1 MTDQFT
7 PADPTTQHHTG
18 DFGEQSIEHPGL
30 TADMD
35 IRPDHGEQT
44 YRGTGRLIG
53 KRAIV
58 TGGDSG
64 IGRAICI
71 AFAHEGADVL
81 IAYLDEEEQDAQE
94 TAKWIRDAG
103 RTAMTMPGDIQD
115 QQHCAEV
122 VQRAVTDLGGVDI
135 LVNNAAYQMA
145 LDGIASLTTEQM
157 ERTYRTNVFA
167 MIWLCQEALQHMQP
181 GSSIINTSSIQ
192 ASQPSPQLYDYATT
206 KAAIVNFTK
215 NLAQEVA
222 ERGIRVNS
230 VAPGTDLDTTDPRND
245 DTGEGRHVR
254 PEHTHRPSRPTRR
267 TRTRLRLPRLTRIEL
282 HHRRN
287 HRRHRRTPAQLKAR
301 AIGRGPL
308 DTRPVATCGRSRHAG
323 SDRAG
328 DVPAS
333 PHS

>member
-1 MTDQFT
+1 MSMSRDQFT
-7 PADPTTQHHTG
+7 RSDPTTQHHTG

-35 IRPDHGEQT
+35 VRPDHGEQT
-44 YRGTGRLIG
+44 YRGTGRLVG

-71 AFAHEGADVL
+71 AFAREGADVL
-81 IAYLDEEEQDAQE
+81 VAYLDEEEQDAQE
-94 TAKWIRDAG
+94 TAKWIGDAG
-103 RTAMTMPGDIQD
+103 RTAITMPGDIQD
-115 QQHCAEV
+115 QQHCIEV

-167 MIWLCQEALQHMQP
+167 MIWLCQEALKHMQA

-230 VAPGTDLDTTDPRND
+230 VAPGPIWTPLIPATMTAEKVDTFGQNTPIGRAGQPAELAPAFVFLASQESSYI
-245 DTGEGRHVR
+245 TGETIAVTGGR
-254 PEHTHRPSRPTRR
+254 
-267 TRTRLRLPRLTRIEL
+267 
-282 HHRRN
+282 
-287 HRRHRRTPAQLKAR
+287 
-301 AIGRGPL
+301 PL
-308 DTRPVATCGRSRHAG
+308 N
-323 SDRAG
+323 
-328 DVPAS
+328 
-333 PHS
+333 

>member
-1 MTDQFT
+1 MSRDQFT
-7 PADPTTQHHTG
+7 PADPTIQHHTG

-35 IRPDHGEQT
+35 VRPDHGEET
-44 YRGTGRLIG
+44 YRGTGRLMG

-64 IGRAICI
+64 IGRAISI
-71 AFAHEGADVL
+71 AFAREGADVL

-94 TAKWIRDAG
+94 TARWIREAG
-103 RTAMTMPGDIQD
+103 RTAVTIPGDIQR

-167 MIWLCQEALQHMQP
+167 MVWLCQEALIHMQP

-215 NLAQEVA
+215 NLSQEVA

-230 VAPGTDLDTTDPRND
+230 VAPGPIWTPLIPATMTAEKVDTFGQNTPMGRAGQPAELAPAFVFLASQESSYI
-245 DTGEGRHVR
+245 TGETIAVTGGR
-254 PEHTHRPSRPTRR
+254 PFT
-267 TRTRLRLPRLTRIEL
+267 
-282 HHRRN
+282 
-287 HRRHRRTPAQLKAR
+287 
-301 AIGRGPL
+301 
-308 DTRPVATCGRSRHAG
+308 
-323 SDRAG
+323 
-328 DVPAS
+328 
-333 PHS
+333 